1 MFDYFTPTTGLLGGS
16 LIGLSAGTLLLLNGD
31 ILGFSGIMSS
41 IFTAPK
47 NALSSPSY
55 LWRFTFVVA
64 FMIMSILLTN
74 LANDPRS
81 VEDPTLYSPSAIA
94 YTLAGLFV
102 GFGTRQGNG
111 CSK

>member
-16 LIGLSAGTLLLLNGD
+16 LIGLSAATLLLLNGD

-41 IFTAPK
+41 IYTAPK

-64 FMIMSILLTN
+64 FMIMSIILTN
-74 LANDPRS
+74 LSADPRS
-81 VEDPTLYSPSAIA
+81 IDDPTVPIPSAIA
-94 YTLAGLFV
+94 YSLAGLFV
-102 GFGTRQGNG
+102 GYGTRQGNG